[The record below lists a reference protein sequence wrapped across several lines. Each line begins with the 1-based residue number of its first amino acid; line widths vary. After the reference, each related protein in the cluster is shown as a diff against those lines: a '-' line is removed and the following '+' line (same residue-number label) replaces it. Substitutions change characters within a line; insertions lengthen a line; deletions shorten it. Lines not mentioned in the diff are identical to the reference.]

1 MELSSPELPSVVA
14 FVLESDVPSVVTVVV
29 VGVVVVVVVV
39 VVFGP
44 MSGIKKYATDFV
56 DYGGVTSE

>member
-39 VVFGP
+39 VVLGP
-44 MSGIKKYATDFV
+44 MSGIKIICH
-56 DYGGVTSE
+56 